1 MLTGEM
7 SSKPSAPPV
16 RRPTI
21 DDLVAVA
28 QAAGKAN
35 AGRRSIRNWV
45 SQGLMDAPRRV
56 GRGYR
61 YPLRAVGQ
69 ADTLARWGVRSH
81 GLPMVR
87 FALFIEAASIS
98 PEEAL
103 VIAADWTR
111 EWSARFADARH
122 QAPDADS
129 LRPEIERA
137 ARLRARNSI
146 LPRQVR
152 MSAEERVEAV
162 AQLVAL
168 MLGTPGARASPG
180 TAALERSLGLRSG
193 RGGAARAV
201 PSALTP
207 QDLAAGDPDRMRA
220 AVLAA
225 SPAQARVARNVVE
238 LLCLWFPAL
247 IPSLIPTVKATEA
260 PFLSVVHEWAARL
273 TPAAYIATFAGPLA
287 RQTQPTEKEL
297 AAAESALQPHAA
309 MLEMLAT
316 QPSADL
322 PRVLTRL
329 RPLQRLKL
337 EYALNLATSG

>member
-45 SQGLMDAPRRV
+45 SQGLLDAPLRI

-81 GLPMVR
+81 GLSMVR

-98 PEEAL
+98 PVDGL
-103 VIAADWTR
+103 VIAADRTGEWRAGFAEAR
-111 EWSARFADARH
+111 E
-122 QAPDADS
+122 QAAAADS
-129 LRPEIERA
+129 LRPGIERA
-137 ARLRARNSI
+137 ARLRARHSV
-146 LPRQVR
+146 LPRRVR
-152 MSAEERVEAV
+152 MTAEERVEAV
-162 AQLVAL
+162 AQLMAL
-168 MLGTPGARASPG
+168 MLGTPESGARPAM
-180 TAALERSLGLRSG
+180 AAFERSLGLRSG
-193 RGGAARAV
+193 RGGATRDV
-201 PSALTP
+201 PTTLTP
-207 QDLAAGDPDRMRA
+207 QDVAALDPDRMSA

-225 SPAQARVARNVVE
+225 GPAQARVARNVVE

-247 IPSLIPTVKATEA
+247 IPSLIATAKTTEA
-260 PFLSVVHEWAARL
+260 PFLSVIEEWAAKL
-273 TPAAYIATFAGPLA
+273 TPAAYIAMFAGLLTRQA
-287 RQTQPTEKEL
+287 RLTETEL
-297 AAAESALQPHAA
+297 ATAESALQPHAA

-316 QPSADL
+316 QPPAALSG
-322 PRVLTRL
+322 VLTRL

-337 EYALNLATSG
+337 EYALNLATSR